1 MGKGEEIPPYL
12 LNKIERQVMRMN
24 KKNNIILIGM
34 PTSGKSTI
42 GVVLAKKIGFDFIDT
57 DLLIQKEENR
67 LLSEIIE
74 QEGIPGF
81 LEIENRVNKN
91 IQVEQSV
98 IAPGGSVVYCQEA
111 MEHFRKIGT
120 IIYLEVPYYEIEKR
134 LANAK
139 NRGVVLRENQS
150 LKELYEERIPLFKQ
164 YANMIINEE
173 NLEISETIEAIIER
187 LNITEILR
195 KSKR

>member
-1 MGKGEEIPPYL
+1 
-12 LNKIERQVMRMN
+12 MN

-74 QEGIPGF
+74 EEGIEAF
-81 LEIENRVNKN
+81 LSIENRVNKN
-91 IQVEQSV
+91 IQGEQSV

-111 MEHFRKIGT
+111 MEHFKKIGT

-139 NRGVVLRENQS
+139 NRGVVLKENQS
-150 LKELYEERIPLFKQ
+150 LKDLYEERVPLFKR

-173 NLEISETIEAIIER
+173 NLEISETIEEIIER

-195 KSKR
+195 KSNR

>member
-1 MGKGEEIPPYL
+1 
-12 LNKIERQVMRMN
+12 MRMN

-74 QEGIPGF
+74 EEGIEAF
-81 LEIENRVNKN
+81 LSIENRVNKN
-91 IQVEQSV
+91 IQGEQSV

-111 MEHFRKIGT
+111 MEHFKKIGT

-139 NRGVVLRENQS
+139 NRGVVLKENQS
-150 LKELYEERIPLFKQ
+150 LKDLYEERVPLFKR

-173 NLEISETIEAIIER
+173 NLEISETIEEIIER

-195 KSKR
+195 KSNR